1 MPEAAGAKTP
11 SRFIHWGLIAMTLV
25 VLAASTAILTLHVR
39 GVLQAKIMDR
49 EGEALSAAAKLAQQL
64 GGSEEDLNSELPI
77 EDLVYMFSRVKEILA
92 MRIMDAEGNEVFR
105 LPEKGVIERPISAE
119 SLGKLRNLQP
129 VSRFEK
135 DLPLGAIFSP
145 DVELALP
152 LELKVPLIDSYIP
165 LEHQGELV
173 GIASI
178 VLNGRKLA
186 DALTELDRDLLLFA
200 CLIFVVGGTI
210 IGIGMAWAFGRLHKA
225 NRLLLKR
232 TESLAKA
239 NHQLALA
246 AKTSA
251 IGAVTAHLIHDLKS
265 PLFGLE
271 HFVSS
276 RGGNDDEDR
285 EEWEMALGTT
295 RRMQKVIS
303 DVVRILQEEKGDL
316 SYEITIEEIG
326 GLLRKKLEADCQDA
340 QLRLEVDV
348 DAKGKLNN
356 KDGNLILL
364 IATNIIQNAMQATP
378 KGGAITFRARESEE
392 HFLFEI
398 QDTGP
403 GLPPNLL
410 KTLFA
415 PCRSGKKGGTGLG
428 LAISKQLANHMNA
441 ELVLKE
447 TSEAGT
453 TFQLRVSKEILV
465 KEEEEDSEL
474 VLP

>member
-11 SRFIHWGLIAMTLV
+11 SKYIHWGLIAMTLV

-39 GVLQAKIMDR
+39 GVLQAKIMER
-49 EGEALSAAAKLAQQL
+49 EAEGLSVAAKLAQL
-64 GGSEEDLNSELPI
+64 EETEEDLSGEIPI
-77 EDLVYMFSRVKEILA
+77 TDLVIMFSRVKEILA
-92 MRIMDAEGNEVFR
+92 MRIMDAEGSEVFR
-105 LPEKGVIERPISAE
+105 LPEKGVIERRVPEE
-119 SLGKLRNLQP
+119 SLEKLQNLQP

-135 DLPLGAIFSP
+135 NLPLGAIFSP
-145 DVELALP
+145 DVELPLP
-152 LELKVPLIDSYIP
+152 LDLTVPLIDAYIP
-165 LEHQGELV
+165 LENEGELV

-178 VLNGRKLA
+178 VLDGRKLA
-186 DALTELDRDLLLFA
+186 TALSELDRDLLLFG

-210 IGIGMAWAFGRLHKA
+210 ITIGMAWAFGRLHRA

-276 RGGNDDEDR
+276 RGGNGDEDR
-285 EEWEMALGTT
+285 EEWELALGTT

-316 SYEITIEEIG
+316 SYEITIEEVG

-340 QLRLEVDV
+340 QLRLIVDV
-348 DAKGKLNN
+348 NAKGKLNN

-378 KGGAITFRARESEE
+378 KGGSITFRARESEE
-392 HFLFEI
+392 HFLFEV

-403 GLPPNLL
+403 GLPPHLL

-441 ELVLKE
+441 DLVLKE

-453 TFQLRVSKEILV
+453 TFQLKVSKEVLV
-465 KEEEEDSEL
+465 KEEEEESEL
-474 VLP
+474 LVR

>member
-1 MPEAAGAKTP
+1 MPEAAGAKIP
-11 SRFIHWGLIAMTLV
+11 SRYIHWGLILLTLL
-25 VLAASTAILTLHVR
+25 VLAASTTVLTLHVR
-39 GVLQAKIMDR
+39 GVIQAKIMERD
-49 EGEALSAAAKLAQQL
+49 GAALSVAAVLAREFED
-64 GGSEEDLNSELPI
+64 SENTVPVEELA
-77 EDLVYMFSRVKEILA
+77 YMFSRVKAILA
-92 MRIMDAEGNEVFR
+92 MRILDPDGNELFR
-105 LPEKGVIERPISAE
+105 APDEFIERPLPE
-119 SLGKLRNLQP
+119 GSLAKLQELKP
-129 VSRFEK
+129 VTRFEH
-135 DLPLGAIFSP
+135 DLPLGSIFSP
-145 DVELALP
+145 SEEGLP
-152 LELKVPLIDSYIP
+152 LDAKVPLIDSYIP
-165 LEHQGELV
+165 IEHEGELI

-178 VLNGRKLA
+178 VLNGRELA
-186 DALTELDRDLLLFA
+186 RALAEFDRDLILFA

-210 IGIGMAWAFGRLHKA
+210 IAIGMAWAFGRLHKA
-225 NRLLLKR
+225 NRLLVKR

-276 RGGNDDEDR
+276 RGNNDEGDR

-316 SYEITIEEIG
+316 SYEITIEEVG
-326 GLLRKKLEADCQDA
+326 DLLRKKLAADCQDA
-340 QLRLEVDV
+340 QLRLEIDV
-348 DAKGKLNN
+348 EATGKLNN

-364 IATNIIQNAMQATP
+364 IVTNLVQNAMQAVP
-378 KGGAITFRARESEE
+378 KGGTITFRAREDTE
-392 HFLFEI
+392 HFLFEV

-403 GLPPNLL
+403 GLPPHLL

-447 TSEAGT
+447 TSPGGT
-453 TFQLRVSKEILV
+453 TFQLRVSKEVLV
-465 KEEEEDSEL
+465 KEEDTEL
-474 VLP
+474 VTR